1 MIPSR
6 SQILRGHWTGW
17 NRELIAPLGSWNLL
31 VVMMYMCDPNT
42 QADTGGSQLEARIH
56 SMVLSFKREVRARY
70 PFVITA
76 SSACLSLAC
85 SVLFWDTPFP
95 LGSLCDMPHICALK
109 QQATSCVDLIFI

>member
-6 SQILRGHWTGW
+6 SQILRDHWTGW

-56 SMVLSFKREVRARY
+56 SMVLSFKREVRY

-76 SSACLSLAC
+76 SSACLSLALSSSGTHRSHWAV
-85 SVLFWDTPFP
+85 SVTCPTFVL
-95 LGSLCDMPHICALK
+95 
-109 QQATSCVDLIFI
+109 